1 MDEKEEY
8 DYILLY
14 GNRRLDSCRKLGWK
28 TIPCLVNRDG
38 KVTLEDIPI
47 DRIKILDNVRIIRNR
62 VKDVSELMSSIK
74 QDGLLEPIATIPY
87 DPDLSEELLIDLIIK
102 NTIENIQREDITATE
117 QGRIFY
123 RLKKEYKMT
132 NSEMAI
138 RFGISKI
145 RVKNAM
151 SLFQSVP
158 PELHSKIKFFP
169 TGRKEK
175 KGDIP
180 ASIGLKII
188 YLRDRY
194 HLNHDQVKQLFKIAK
209 DEDFSK
215 KKTEGIAYFLSIG
228 KTLDEAIKTT
238 KRYVTI
244 HNIYQIRKDERVRI
258 INKYKDDKRF
268 TGKNTFQKVLRAI
281 LVGELDERIHIP
293 DWNTK
298 EKIKYRQKK

>member
-1 MDEKEEY
+1 MDEKEY
-8 DYILLY
+8 DYILVY
-14 GNRRLDSCRKLGWK
+14 GSRRIDACRKLGWK
-28 TIPCLVNRDG
+28 TIPSLVNRDG

-47 DRIKILDNVRIIRNR
+47 DRIKILDNVRIIRDH
-62 VKDVSELMSSIK
+62 VKDVSELMSSVK

-87 DPDLSEELLIDLIIK
+87 NPNLSEESLLDLIIK
-102 NTIENIQREDITATE
+102 NTVENIQREDITATE

-132 NSEMAI
+132 NSEIAS
-138 RFGISKI
+138 RFGIANN

-151 SLFQSVP
+151 HLFKSVP
-158 PELHSKIKFFP
+158 PELHSRIKFFP
-169 TGRKEK
+169 TGRSEK

-180 ASIGLKII
+180 ASIGIKIL

-194 HLNHDQVKQLFKIAK
+194 HLNHDQVEQLFKIAK

-215 KKTEGIAYFLSIG
+215 KKAEGIAYFLSIG
-228 KTLDEAIKTT
+228 KTLDEAITTT

-258 INKYKDDKRF
+258 INKYKDDERF
-268 TGKNTFQKVLRAI
+268 KGKNAFQKVLRAI
-281 LVGELDERIHIP
+281 LAGELNERVHIP
-293 DWNTK
+293 DWDTK
-298 EKIKYRQKK
+298 ERIKYRRK